1 MSQSTHRVSVIIPV
15 CNVERY
21 LWQCLVSIQSDL
33 GSALQV
39 IIVDD
44 GSTDGS
50 REVAERFIA
59 GRPHDADAPEFE
71 LICKPN
77 GGYGS
82 AMNAGLE
89 VADGEYV
96 GILEADDYLKGD
108 LCGELSCIA
117 RATGDPDIVKSTYW
131 RVMEPDTPEQR
142 TYHALLRHRGVPTW
156 REGTIDLGQ
165 APQLVRYHP
174 SIWSA
179 IYRRDFL
186 DATGT
191 RFVEAP
197 GGGWVDNPFMMRT
210 MCQAESIAYT
220 DDAWYCYREDRPG
233 SSSVLKAPEVPLVRW
248 QEMAHEVELSR
259 WADDEGVLGV
269 LYTIAFQ
276 HLSHL
281 WDTPAYEGVADLAE
295 EVMRSMRPEIVLGL
309 AEVPPAAKERFL
321 QATGREAPSM
331 PPATPYYGY
340 LAREAAH
347 TVAEDGIG
355 FALARVRGAQ
365 GQPDGSAK

>member
-1 MSQSTHRVSVIIPV
+1 MSQSAHRVSVIIPI
-15 CNVERY
+15 CNVEHY
-21 LWQCLVSIQSDL
+21 LWQCLVSIQSGL
-33 GSALQV
+33 GRALQV

-44 GSTDGS
+44 GSTDRS
-50 REVAERFIA
+50 HEVAERFLEVQPTHA
-59 GRPHDADAPEFE
+59 NTPEYE
-71 LICKPN
+71 LVSKPN

-89 VADGEYV
+89 LADGEYV

-108 LCGELSCIA
+108 LFGELSRIA
-117 RATGDPDIVKSTYW
+117 RACGDPDIVKSTYW

-142 TYHALLRHRGVPTW
+142 TYHSLLRHRGVPTW
-156 REGTIDLGQ
+156 EEGTIDLGR

-210 MCQAESIAYT
+210 MCQAERIAYT

-233 SSSVLKAPEVPLVRW
+233 SSSVLKAPEVPLERW
-248 QEMAHEVELSR
+248 QEMAHEVKLSR

-276 HLSHL
+276 HLSRL
-281 WDTPAYEGVADLAE
+281 WGTPTYEGVEDLAE
-295 EVMRSMRPEIVLGL
+295 GIMRSMRPEIVLGL
-309 AEVPPAAKERFL
+309 AEVPPAAKERYL
-321 QATGREAPSM
+321 EATGREPRRIGAG
-331 PPATPYYGY
+331 PYCRH
-340 LAREAAH
+340 LVLEAVH
-347 TVAEDGIG
+347 SVREDGPGYAI
-355 FALARVRGAQ
+355 ARVRGARADREAQ
-365 GQPDGSAK
+365 